1 MVGSCQRPGEGPQ
14 EGPRAPRGR
23 SLVVLRPRRGADSTR
38 TPPAVVPSTHHSE
51 TTINHQ
57 HHSPHGRA
65 GSAAGIRCSSVA
77 PASRGFI
84 HSKFNA

>member
-1 MVGSCQRPGEGPQ
+1 M
-14 EGPRAPRGR
+14 
-23 SLVVLRPRRGADSTR
+23 LRPRRGADSTR

-65 GSAAGIRCSSVA
+65 GSAARPDSLFYVLPSGHGVTRIAKRLMLRECIHA
-77 PASRGFI
+77 PRPHRAPTRDREI
-84 HSKFNA
+84 